1 MHCGRR
7 YIILAHFTVFWVY
20 LVWRSSCFVAV
31 QMDLSTPPNEFS
43 ALTDITRGRGS
54 GVYITSAHLTWVSGG
69 VSFSFQNFQSR
80 THAYYMWFASIC
92 VLVNSNACHRTGE
105 EHGTSATWGAL
116 SLDIILIIVEH
127 PQLKF
132 KLFFF
137 FWKHAVCCTI
147 LYNYRSW
154 SGVGN
159 SLLFGVSQTIIF
171 MCLNWCLYFIK
182 HILFKV

>member
-1 MHCGRR
+1 MFRSRTDGSL
-7 YIILAHFTVFWVY
+7 YSTQWVFSVDWHY
-20 LVWRSSCFVAV
+20 KRKGLRCLYHECTLDSSK
-31 QMDLSTPPNEFS
+31 
-43 ALTDITRGRGS
+43 
-54 GVYITSAHLTWVSGG
+54 WG

-116 SLDIILIIVEH
+116 SLDIILEH

-159 SLLFGVSQTIIF
+159 SLLFGVSHTIIF
-171 MCLNWCLYFIK
+171 MCLN
-182 HILFKV
+182 